1 MKYWTLLLF
10 FVFSYFGA
18 KSQCL
23 QANMS
28 ILLDW
33 SGSEYGNEK
42 EIVKA
47 SLNFIESLPIS
58 ENGVR
63 MSVKTFSF
71 ISFYE
76 PYNYQNIIDMTYNRD
91 ELNSGV
97 LSLLCY
103 PPTGGTVL
111 SGAVNSAIYDFK
123 QNYRGDY
130 IPNII
135 IIISDG
141 DIYDV
146 QESYDII
153 KTYKEQS
160 ILNVFAIQIGG
171 DKDGFVNLTQ
181 LTGDSNNVE
190 ISTTDKLIEAFKKLN
205 LCN

>member
-10 FVFSYFGA
+10 FVFFYFGA

-63 MSVKTFSF
+63 MSIKTFSF
-71 ISFYE
+71 ISFYDL
-76 PYNYQNIIDMTYNRD
+76 YNYQNIVDMTYDRD

-111 SGAVNSAIYDFK
+111 SGAMNSAIYDFK
-123 QNYRGDY
+123 SNYRGYY

-171 DKDGFVNLTQ
+171 DKEGFVNLTQ
-181 LTGDSNNVE
+181 LTGSANNVE
-190 ISTTDKLIEAFKKLN
+190 VSTTDKLIEAFKKLN